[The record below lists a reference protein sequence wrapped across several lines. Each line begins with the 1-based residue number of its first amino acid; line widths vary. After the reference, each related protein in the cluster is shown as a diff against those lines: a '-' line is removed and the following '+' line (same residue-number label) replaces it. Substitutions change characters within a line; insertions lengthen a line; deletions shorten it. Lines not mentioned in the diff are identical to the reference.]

1 VIDRPLIAD
10 SPSGRASQ
18 GARPEV
24 LCADFRS
31 GRWEP
36 WGDLERRAGVT
47 TAFGVGF
54 STALRAEGHTAAMA
68 SGSPENDAGNAAAA
82 AAEANAFARRRVLVF
97 WTFQVVFWTWVGLAI
112 VGISRMYEPGRSIS
126 FPIVAVRMAFG
137 LVMSCCIHWIAS
149 SRLAQRFD
157 WRMRWV
163 IAAAATGLMLAVWL
177 LMISE
182 RFLGSVISGEGVRYY
197 FPPYSRIFISG
208 VWLAIYLG
216 LDALQRA
223 QEAERRIQGSEI
235 RAARA
240 EALARANELRHLE
253 AQMNP
258 HFLFNALNSVV
269 AASRDHAAVER
280 VTQDLADYLRFSLEP
295 SQPLEPLSR
304 EIDALEKYLS
314 IQQNRFGADL
324 VCRISCEPEARRVR
338 VPPMMIQPLLENA
351 FHYGPQT
358 SPMPLTV
365 SVEAS
370 VRDGQ
375 LAVIV
380 ANSGSWVPPDP
391 ARSIG
396 SGIQTLRKRLELLI
410 GPAATVEVVHEQGWV
425 KIVIRLPA

>member
-1 VIDRPLIAD
+1 MVSL
-10 SPSGRASQ
+10 PS
-18 GARPEV
+18 
-24 LCADFRS
+24 
-31 GRWEP
+31 
-36 WGDLERRAGVT
+36 
-47 TAFGVGF
+47 
-54 STALRAEGHTAAMA
+54 
-68 SGSPENDAGNAAAA
+68 ENDRADAGID
-82 AAEANAFARRRVLVF
+82 AAESRAFARRRELVF
-97 WTFQVVFWTWVGLAI
+97 WTFQLVFWTWAGLAI
-112 VGISRMYEPGRSIS
+112 VGMSLMYEPGGTIS
-126 FPIVAVRMAFG
+126 ARIVATRMAIG
-137 LVMSCCIHWIAS
+137 VLVSSCIHWVSS
-149 SRLAQRFD
+149 SRPLRRVD
-157 WRMRWV
+157 WKIRWAV
-163 IAAAATGLMLAVWL
+163 AAAMTLLMMAFWL

-182 RFLGSVISGEGVRYY
+182 RVWGSLLPGEGVRA
-197 FPPYSRIFISG
+197 FSPYSRIFVSG

-223 QEAERRIQGSEI
+223 QEAERRIQGSEL

-240 EALARANELRHLE
+240 ESLARANELRHLE

-258 HFLFNALNSVV
+258 HFLFNALNCVV
-269 AASRDHAAVER
+269 ATSRDHVAVER

-304 EIDALEKYLS
+304 EIDALEKYLA
-314 IQQNRFGADL
+314 IQQSRFGADL
-324 VCRISCEPEARRVR
+324 VCRISCEPEARRVL

-358 SPMPLTV
+358 SPMPLNV

-375 LAVIV
+375 LSVTV

-396 SGIQTLRKRLELLI
+396 SGIQTLRKRLGLLL

-425 KIVIRLPA
+425 KIVIRLPDTGLRLNPAIATAINS